1 MLTDDKIRPILR
13 TIIGPMIVEEDM
25 RCARAIAAAQHK
37 KDCEAF
43 IQFTSD
49 WENTKLKNFRAKY
62 HIPYD
67 TVIETFADLVA
78 VWLRQEGK

>member
-37 KDCEAF
+37 KDIEAF
-43 IQFTSD
+43 D
-49 WENTKLKNFRAKY
+49 CELTKEYDRAQQY
-62 HIPYD
+62 GRTDEAVTICD
-67 TVIETFADLVA
+67 AMERLS
-78 VWLRQEGK
+78 VWLRQEGA